1 MAIAFSLIIA
11 LLLGILIV
19 LFLELKH
26 HKQKVRT
33 QVVVM
38 ESQLGTSQTP
48 YIECARCARTVARY
62 NVNSICE
69 NCLNEGK
76 A

>member
-1 MAIAFSLIIA
+1 MATALSLIIA

-19 LFLELKH
+19 LCLELKH
-26 HKQKVRT
+26 HKKKIIT
-33 QVVVM
+33 QAVVI
-38 ESQLGTSQTP
+38 ESQLGTSQAP
-48 YIECARCARTVARY
+48 CIECARCARTVARY